1 MATDNSLDHR
11 LASAMRPDRIPAAMD
26 YLRMGNIESALRT
39 LDSGDLTS
47 AQIIAAAQIV
57 GNVEPD
63 YILAHLRSLE
73 MRRHFGDQSDAHLA
87 AERDRETLLREIT
100 AQLQ

>member
-1 MATDNSLDHR
+1 MTDDSRMLDPR
-11 LASAMRPDRIPAAMD
+11 LAAAMRADRIPAALD
-26 YLRMGNIESALRT
+26 YLRMGNLECALRT

-57 GNVEPD
+57 GNSAPV

-73 MRRHFGDQSDAHLA
+73 MRRHFGDQSDAHRA
-87 AERDRETLLREIT
+87 AERDRDALLREI
-100 AQLQ
+100 AA